1 MSGSDARALSR
12 SLLDLCRMRKLTIAT
27 AESCTGGLVAGAL
40 TDIPGSS
47 DVIDRGFVTYSND
60 AKRAMLGVKATTLAT
75 FGAVSKETAT
85 AMAIGA
91 LEKAGVD
98 LAVSITGIAGP
109 GGATPGKPVGLV
121 HFAVASRDGKILH
134 REFRFGAIGRTTVR
148 QRSVVEALRMLM
160 ELARGPQAAGQA
172 ATRNDE
178 PAAPTGGANAAAQRR
193 QTTPAAADLDQPC
206 AASALA
212 RVSLSELTGVNA
224 SGLIESSM
232 IAGSPLAT
240 ASSKARAKSSV
251 RST

>member
-12 SLLDLCRMRKLTIAT
+12 SLLDLCRMRKLTVAT

-47 DVIDRGFVTYSND
+47 DVIDRGFVTYSNE

-98 LAVSITGIAGP
+98 LAVAITGIAGP
-109 GGATPGKPVGLV
+109 GGATPSKPVGLV
-121 HFAVASRDGKILH
+121 HFAVAARDGRIVH
-134 REFRFGAIGRTTVR
+134 RETRFGAIGRSAVR

-160 ELARGPQAAGQA
+160 ELARGPQAQA
-172 ATRNDE
+172 K
-178 PAAPTGGANAAAQRR
+178 PRR
-193 QTTPAAADLDQPC
+193 E
-206 AASALA
+206 AASRSYPRVA
-212 RVSLSELTGVNA
+212 RSPRRN
-224 SGLIESSM
+224 GLKRRR
-232 IAGSPLAT
+232 SP
-240 ASSKARAKSSV
+240 RP
-251 RST
+251 

>member
-60 AKRAMLGVKATTLAT
+60 AKRTMLGVKATTLAT

-98 LAVSITGIAGP
+98 HRYRGAWRRDARQAG
-109 GGATPGKPVGLV
+109 GSGAFRRCRPRRPYP
-121 HFAVASRDGKILH
+121 ASRTPFWRDRPQQRAPALGGGSAAHADGA
-134 REFRFGAIGRTTVR
+134 GARPAGNRK
-148 QRSVVEALRMLM
+148 AA
-160 ELARGPQAAGQA
+160 ARGG
-172 ATRNDE
+172 E
-178 PAAPTGGANAAAQRR
+178 PAAPARGAFPATQRGEAA
-193 QTTPAAADLDQPC
+193 PAAA
-206 AASALA
+206 
-212 RVSLSELTGVNA
+212 
-224 SGLIESSM
+224 GL
-232 IAGSPLAT
+232 G
-240 ASSKARAKSSV
+240 
-251 RST
+251 

>member
-1 MSGSDARALSR
+1 MRGSDPRALAR

-27 AESCTGGLVAGAL
+27 AESCTGGLVAAAL

-60 AKRAMLGVKATTLAT
+60 AKRAMLGVRAITLST

-121 HFAVASRDGKILH
+121 HLAVAARDGRIVN
-134 REFRFGAIGRTTVR
+134 RECRFGAIGRGAVR
-148 QRSVVEALRMLM
+148 ARSVLEALRMLM
-160 ELARGPQAAGQA
+160 ELARGPQAPGKA
-172 ATRNDE
+172 ART
-178 PAAPTGGANAAAQRR
+178 AAARLRPRVARTLRR
-193 QTTPAAADLDQPC
+193 SAAKRRRTP
-206 AASALA
+206 
-212 RVSLSELTGVNA
+212 RG
-224 SGLIESSM
+224 
-232 IAGSPLAT
+232 
-240 ASSKARAKSSV
+240 
-251 RST
+251 

>member
-12 SLLDLCRMRKLTIAT
+12 SLLDLCRMRRLTIAT

-47 DVIDRGFVTYSND
+47 DVIDRGFVTYSDD
-60 AKRAMLGVKATTLAT
+60 AKRTMPGVKATTLQA

-85 AMAIGA
+85 AMAVGA

-121 HFAVASRDGKILH
+121 HFAAASRDGRILH
-134 REFRFGAIGRTTVR
+134 RECRFGAIGRTTVR

-160 ELARGPQAAGQA
+160 ELARGPHPPPNPRRE
-172 ATRNDE
+172 ATSRLR
-178 PAAPTGGANAAAQRR
+178 PRVARSSRGTTVKRRRPT
-193 QTTPAAADLDQPC
+193 
-206 AASALA
+206 
-212 RVSLSELTGVNA
+212 
-224 SGLIESSM
+224 
-232 IAGSPLAT
+232 
-240 ASSKARAKSSV
+240 RA
-251 RST
+251 

>member
-60 AKRAMLGVKATTLAT
+60 AKRAMLGVKITTLTT

-121 HFAVASRDGKILH
+121 W
-134 REFRFGAIGRTTVR
+134 FGI
-148 QRSVVEALRMLM
+148 
-160 ELARGPQAAGQA
+160 ARRGGLA
-172 ATRNDE
+172 ATEHHIFPGDR
-178 PAAPTGGANAAAQRR
+178 AAVRSAATMRALALLAAAAEPQH
-193 QTTPAAADLDQPC
+193 
-206 AASALA
+206 
-212 RVSLSELTGVNA
+212 
-224 SGLIESSM
+224 
-232 IAGSPLAT
+232 
-240 ASSKARAKSSV
+240 
-251 RST
+251 

>member
-109 GGATPGKPVGLV
+109 GGATP
-121 HFAVASRDGKILH
+121 ASRSAWCISRSPRATAGSAPRMPLRRDRPHH
-134 REFRFGAIGRTTVR
+134 RAP
-148 QRSVVEALRMLM
+148 ALRGRGAAHADGTG
-160 ELARGPQAAGQA
+160 ARTAGPVKPRREAAA
-172 ATRNDE
+172 
-178 PAAPTGGANAAAQRR
+178 AAPRVRARPGQRR
-193 QTTPAAADLDQPC
+193 QTAAAAADVTNHF

-212 RVSLSELTGVNA
+212 RVSLSEPPA
-224 SGLIESSM
+224 S
-232 IAGSPLAT
+232 APPD
-240 ASSKARAKSSV
+240 
-251 RST
+251 